1 MNFVQSLNNN
11 FDMLLIMEA
20 QLNTVF
26 DNIIVGD
33 GPISRT
39 LLFYLNASISQ
50 SVLIID
56 AGTRAHELREK
67 IKIDSNIDY
76 DSPLKAPSFHTGKDS
91 HVWYGG
97 CQGWQQQF
105 WQWQWPKPPWRR
117 KQRRWRRR
125 RRWRHAVVAAREA
138 GGDGTRDHGGVGG
151 TATRL

>member
-1 MNFVQSLNNN
+1 
-11 FDMLLIMEA
+11 MLLIMEA

-67 IKIDSNIDY
+67 IKIDSNINY
-76 DSPLKAPSFHTGKDS
+76 DSPLRAPSFHTGKDS

-97 CQGWQQQF
+97 CQGWPSSDTLNNSKDSLPISVQDIKF
-105 WQWQWPKPPWRR
+105 AKI
-117 KQRRWRRR
+117 
-125 RRWRHAVVAAREA
+125 
-138 GGDGTRDHGGVGG
+138 
-151 TATRL
+151 